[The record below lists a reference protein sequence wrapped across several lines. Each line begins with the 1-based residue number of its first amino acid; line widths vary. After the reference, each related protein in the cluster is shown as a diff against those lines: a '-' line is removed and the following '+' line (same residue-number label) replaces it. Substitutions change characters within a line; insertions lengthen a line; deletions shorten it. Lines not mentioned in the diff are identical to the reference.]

1 MPLRQLGEVVGM
13 FYPTFLSCAV
23 AGTLAAFRTR
33 RSCVRL
39 FAQVLL
45 LTLLHGTSWGAGP
58 GNAQTIANLSE
69 QASGLVFVAA
79 SNGDW
84 GNPDACTNS
93 DRFILDRQAPAR
105 KELLA
110 LVLSAHLQG
119 RTIRAFFSGCTA
131 VGSGGTTF
139 PTAVSITLF

>member
-1 MPLRQLGEVVGM
+1 
-13 FYPTFLSCAV
+13 
-23 AGTLAAFRTR
+23 
-33 RSCVRL
+33 L

-45 LTLLHGTSWGAGP
+45 LTLLHGAAWGAGP
-58 GNAQTIANLSE
+58 SNVQQIANISE
-69 QASGLVFVAA
+69 QASGVVFVAA
-79 SNGDW
+79 QNGNW
-84 GNPDACTNS
+84 GNPDACTHS

-131 VGSGGTTF
+131 VGSGGQTF
-139 PTAVSITLF
+139 PNAVSITLF